1 LRNCFIALLAAAAP
15 CACTNEIVHV
25 ETTSEY
31 VDNPRC
37 WGGSTKVRNG
47 YLILLQQG
55 EPYVYILSKNCV
67 VGRFAGQGSVIEHIG
82 VPEIKGSSKVVEDEL
97 GVDRSLGA
105 NFLTSREF
113 PSLDTP
119 VYEVR
124 FTLEEIENDGF
135 RYFRLSTLEK
145 LDRAPINFEDLL
157 VQ

>member
-1 LRNCFIALLAAAAP
+1 M
-15 CACTNEIVHV
+15 HV

-37 WGGSTKVRNG
+37 WGGSTKVRQG
-47 YLILLQQG
+47 YLILLKQDD
-55 EPYVYILSKNCV
+55 PYVYILSENCI
-67 VGRFAGQGSVIEHIG
+67 VGRFAGQDSVIDHIG
-82 VPEIKGSSKVVEDEL
+82 IPKIEGSSKAVEDEL
-97 GVDRSLGA
+97 GIDRSLGA

-113 PSLDTP
+113 PSLETP
-119 VYEVR
+119 VYQVR

-157 VQ
+157 AQ